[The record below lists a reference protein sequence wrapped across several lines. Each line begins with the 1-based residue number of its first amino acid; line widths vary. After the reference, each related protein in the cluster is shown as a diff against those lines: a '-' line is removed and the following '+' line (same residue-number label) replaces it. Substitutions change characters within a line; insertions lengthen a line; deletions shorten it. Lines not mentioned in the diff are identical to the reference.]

1 MRAGQRKGPGTPA
14 GALRRK
20 KQQAKHS
27 PSGVPVQAESCKGIE
42 VALTRLRETLW
53 NADPAAVNQFYH
65 WTVRVWGRRPFLSY
79 EFERFVSRA
88 AIDQKGGARW

>member
-42 VALTRLRETLW
+42 VALTRLRETVR
-53 NADPAAVNQFYH
+53 NVDPADMDSLYH
-65 WTVRVWGRRPFLSY
+65 RTVRAWGKQHFLSY
-79 EFERFVSRA
+79 EFEQFVSKV
-88 AIDQKGGARW
+88 AIDQKGGAR

>member
-1 MRAGQRKGPGTPA
+1 MRARQRKGPGTPA

-42 VALTRLRETLW
+42 VALAHLRETVRTV
-53 NADPAAVNQFYH
+53 DPADMDSFYH
-65 WTVRVWGRRPFLSY
+65 RTVRAWGKQHFLSY
-79 EFERFVSRA
+79 EFEQFVSKV
-88 AIDQKGGARW
+88 AIDQKGEAR